1 MTTNNY
7 IQQRPEEYLRQADVA
22 KLLGVTSRTVQ
33 NYRAKGLLKGLR
45 VSDKFLRFRRSD
57 VDAFLEKFSTLPAE

>member
-1 MTTNNY
+1 MPTAT
-7 IQQRPEEYLRQADVA
+7 IPTQPETYLTQEEVS
-22 KLLGVTSRTVQ
+22 KLLKVSRRTVQ